1 MTNKLKI
8 KLLIA
13 AAAVIMSLAVVQFG
27 VDPNMI
33 RDFIGIISETGLQE
47 AS

>member
-27 VDPNMI
+27 VDPNMV
-33 RDFIGIISETGLQE
+33 REFIGIISETEVQK
-47 AS
+47 